1 MSDKWIDKK
10 DIDSFKDQVT
20 KFNDVFKL
28 LVDIEL
34 KKAKNIEATLK
45 ELKQRKDKW
54 DQDRQSGKK

>member
-10 DIDSFKDQVT
+10 DIDLFKDQVT

-28 LVDIEL
+28 LLEMEL
-34 KKAKNIEATLK
+34 KKAKNIEETLK
-45 ELKQRKDKW
+45 ELKKRQKW